1 MNIDLKS
8 QANNCDNKEY
18 IDNFSYKEAE
28 KEWKSLFDS
37 VLIDIIIDE
46 YENTELV
53 KAILALTRN
62 ERIVIILNFV
72 EGMTPKEI
80 SDIMDIRTNNAY
92 VHKNQALKKLR
103 AKLTQ

>member
-1 MNIDLKS
+1 MPK
-8 QANNCDNKEY
+8 KER
-18 IDNFSYKEAE
+18 KT
-28 KEWKSLFDS
+28 LFDS

-53 KAILALTRN
+53 KAMLALTRN

-80 SDIMDIRTNNAY
+80 SDIMDIRTNNVY

>member
-1 MNIDLKS
+1 MNIDLKPKVT
-8 QANNCDNKEY
+8 NCDGKEY
-18 IDNFSYKEAE
+18 IDNFCYKEAE
-28 KEWKSLFDS
+28 KEWKLLLDS
-37 VLIDIIIDE
+37 VLIDIVIYE
-46 YENTELV
+46 YENTELI

-80 SDIMDIRTNNAY
+80 SDIMDIRTNNVY